1 MNVKVIGAGGSGLL
15 LIHTLC
21 RFLMHREEESTVTVI
36 DGDSYEQKNSER
48 QDFKRLGNKAEVTV
62 EALRQKYDRR
72 ITFHAKPA
80 FVDEE
85 NVFLFIREGDVVF
98 LCVGIHDVVKLVSDH
113 CRTLENV
120 FCLSGGNEYS
130 DGSVQ
135 CYIRKNGKDIT
146 PPFTYMH
153 PEIENPKDV
162 NPAKLTCE
170 ELAATS
176 APQLIFTNM
185 LSAGW
190 MLALFWSNF
199 SSLKGW
205 EKDWWRSFLLSQEQH
220 KELLSEIY
228 FDCRTG
234 NARGI
239 ARKKEQ
245 KQEE

>member
-1 MNVKVIGAGGSGLL
+1 MNIKLIGAGSVGLF
-15 LIHTLC
+15 LIHPLS
-21 RFLMHREEESTVTVI
+21 RFLMHQEEESAITVI

-48 QDFKRLGNKAEVTV
+48 QDFERLGNKAEITV
-62 EALRQKYDRR
+62 ETLRQKYDRR
-72 ITFHAKPA
+72 IAFHAKPV
-80 FVDEE
+80 FVDEG

-120 FCLSGGNEYS
+120 FCVSGGNEYA

-135 CYIRKNGKDIT
+135 CYIRREGKDIT

-162 NPAKLTCE
+162 NPAHLTCE

-176 APQLIFTNM
+176 VPQLIFTNM
-185 LSAGW
+185 LTAGW
-190 MLALFWSNF
+190 MLDIFWLNF
-199 SSLKGW
+199 
-205 EKDWWRSFLLSQEQH
+205 FLLKEQQ
-220 KELLSEIY
+220 LSELY

-239 ARKKEQ
+239 ARK
-245 KQEE
+245 EE